1 MEKPESLEALNFFHG
16 LEPADRGL
24 LAAISTRHS
33 YKTGDVIFAEGERPG
48 GVRVLESGLVS
59 LRQNRKGAL
68 DHVQLTSVSEPGAV
82 FGIAALVG
90 EENLHP
96 QSAVCLEDTE
106 VVEID
111 GDELLRALH
120 ENPEAGVRILL
131 RFAQYMAARLS
142 AAREQ
147 IRHRVHRGLISH
159 G

>member
-1 MEKPESLEALNFFHG
+1 MENPESLEALNFFHS
-16 LEPADRGL
+16 LEPADRDL

-33 YKTGDVIFAEGERPG
+33 YEAGSVIFSEGDRSSA
-48 GVRVLESGLVS
+48 VRVLESGLVS
-59 LRQNRKGAL
+59 LRQSRKGAL
-68 DHVQLTSVSEPGAV
+68 DHVQLSSVGEPGAV

-96 QSAVCLEDTE
+96 HSAVCLEQTE

-111 GDELLRALH
+111 GGRLLGALH
-120 ENPEAGVRILL
+120 DNPEAGVRILL
-131 RFAQYMAARLS
+131 RFAQYMAARLT

-147 IRHRVHRGLISH
+147 VHHRVHRGLISH